1 MNLMTGLAWL
11 AALRQQRPERRES
24 PDLAD
29 MGTAFGL
36 DASLA
41 AAPTNSGTPPS
52 ETGHPETVA
61 PRKVWRA

>member
-1 MNLMTGLAWL
+1 MNLMSGLAWF
-11 AALRQQRPERRES
+11 AALRRHRPERRET

-36 DASLA
+36 DASMA
-41 AAPTNSGTPPS
+41 AAPLSPGAPPS
-52 ETGHPETVA
+52 ETGRPETVA